1 MLANMNIQPE
11 LLKLK
16 NLNPLQKLILG
27 LIIDTLPIVIQMVGG
42 CDKTCGQI
50 GKLLGVSRARIL
62 KEFEILIKL
71 NLIVSKKGDATRLT
85 NVTQRLKELLN

>member
-1 MLANMNIQPE
+1 MNIQPE
-11 LLKLK
+11 LLRIN

-27 LIIDTLPIVIQMVGG
+27 LIIDTPLAVIQMAGG
-42 CDKTCGQI
+42 CDKTCGEI

-62 KEFEILIKL
+62 KELEILVKL
-71 NLIVSKKGDATRLT
+71 DLISSKKGDATRLT